1 MRRAGAGCSPISPWL
16 LSTHDQTGGP
26 PPRPP
31 AGARAPPPP
40 PGGRAGTNP
49 ALGAG
54 CRRWARRRLHADPPR
69 TRLRAAG
76 MDTMFPEDHPTLDA
90 ALRLGLAF
98 LLVLP
103 LGWDREQRS
112 RSAGLRTY
120 PLLSVCVCGFLLLAR
135 TAARGASDEA
145 DVFYGVLTGIGFVG
159 SGAIVKSPESAHGMS
174 TAITLWLTGAI
185 G

>member
-1 MRRAGAGCSPISPWL
+1 VTPIEHSV
-16 LSTHDQTGGP
+16 
-26 PPRPP
+26 
-31 AGARAPPPP
+31 
-40 PGGRAGTNP
+40 
-49 ALGAG
+49 
-54 CRRWARRRLHADPPR
+54 
-69 TRLRAAG
+69 
-76 MDTMFPEDHPTLDA
+76 LDDA
-90 ALRLGLAF
+90 VRLGLAF

-185 G
+185 GAGVAYGRPLISAALSLMSLLTLWAPSLVKRIA